1 MFGYIMADRET
12 LSEEEVSRYG
22 GCYCGLCKTLGTRHG
37 FLGRM
42 TLNYDMTFL
51 VLVLSS
57 LYEPEEEGGMD
68 RCPVHPMKKRPYWR
82 SAYTDYAADLNILLA
97 WYNCMDDWEDEKKLS
112 RLFLAKCLSRK
123 VRKLKET
130 YPRQAKAIEDS
141 LSNLHRYESGEEV
154 SADLAANAFGD
165 LMGELFV
172 PRENDYWA
180 KDLRTLG
187 QSLGRFIYIL
197 DACMDLEE
205 DRKKGLPNP
214 LLALNPHERTREGDY
229 ALLTMLLGDASR
241 SFEHMPLLQDVHLM
255 RNILYSGLWQKYNEA
270 NLKRDKETKEKE
282 NHPS

>member
-12 LSEEEVSRYG
+12 LSEEELSRYG
-22 GCYCGLCKTLGTRHG
+22 GCYCGLCKTLGKRHG
-37 FLGRM
+37 FLGRF

-57 LYEPEEEGGMD
+57 LYEPEEERGIG

-82 SAYTDYAADLNILLA
+82 SEYTDYAADLNLLLA
-97 WYNCMDDWEDEKKLS
+97 WYNCMDDWEDEKRLS
-112 RLFLAKCLSRK
+112 RLLLAKCLTGK
-123 VRKLKET
+123 VKKIKNH
-130 YPRQAKAIEDS
+130 YPRQAKAIEE
-141 LSNLHRYESGEEV
+141 NLALLRRYESGDEV

-172 PRENDYWA
+172 PRQEDHWA
-180 KDLRTLG
+180 KELRALG

-197 DACMDLEE
+197 DACIDLEL

-214 LLALNPHERTREGDY
+214 LLALNPDARTREGDY
-229 ALLTMLLGDASR
+229 DLLTMLLGDASR
-241 SFEHMPLLQDVHLM
+241 SFEYMPLLQDVHLM
-255 RNILYSGLWQKYNEA
+255 RNILYSGLWQKYNETFS
-270 NLKRDKETKEKE
+270 KRDKETKEKE